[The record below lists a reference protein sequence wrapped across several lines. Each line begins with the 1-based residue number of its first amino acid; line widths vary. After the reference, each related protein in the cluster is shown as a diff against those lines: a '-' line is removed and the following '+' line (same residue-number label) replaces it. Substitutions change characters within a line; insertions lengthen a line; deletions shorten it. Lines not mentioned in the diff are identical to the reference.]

1 LIFRLSRTV
10 DFDET
15 TYPQIV
21 SAKREDG
28 TPIPFSALSALAAT
42 RCDAENGKDK
52 GSRLLKVGNQ
62 GGAKKGGMKGMGGMK
77 GGMKGMGGMKGGNKG
92 MGGKKGGMKGMG
104 GKKGM
109 KGMKKGKK
117 GGDKC
122 NPNILYTIEDSF
134 YNSNRIM
141 AIDTSYS
148 PPVIVAEMR
157 INDGKGVFAAALEAS
172 GLGGAIESLIND
184 DMTVNIDP
192 EGIDV
197 SEMGGFWLAHEG
209 SGTVGDEDRPF
220 ASPNVLFK
228 LDDTACIEEV
238 ILLPEEVN
246 AIQARYGFEGV
257 AEDGDFVVVTFQRAW
272 QGEDHPRIGVYD
284 TVYGEW
290 SFVYYPLDSPES
302 QNGGWV
308 GLSDITSLGGGE
320 FLILERDNQGGPDAA
335 IKRIYKIDMNE
346 SVQEFE
352 VISKELVLDLMYTL
366 KTATYGPIVEK
377 VEGLAITSDGT
388 VWVNN
393 DNDGV
398 DDNSGENLLI
408 DVGTYYY

>member
-1 LIFRLSRTV
+1 LLRIV

-42 RCDAENGKDK
+42 RCDAESGKGK
-52 GSRLLKVGNQ
+52 GGRLLKVGNQ

-77 GGMKGMGGMKGGNKG
+77 GGMKGMGG
-92 MGGKKGGMKGMG
+92 
-104 GKKGM
+104 KKGM

-117 GGDKC
+117 GGNKC

-172 GLGGAIESLIND
+172 GLGSAIESLIND

-209 SGTVGDEDRPF
+209 SGTVGDVDRPF
-220 ASPNVLFK
+220 VSPNVLFK
-228 LDDTACIEEV
+228 LDDSACIAEV

-246 AIQARYGFEGV
+246 AIQSRYGFEGV

-272 QGEDHPRIGVYD
+272 QGEDNPRIGVYD

-335 IKRIYKIDMNE
+335 VKRIYKIDMNE

-377 VEGLAITSDGT
+377 IEGLAITTDGT